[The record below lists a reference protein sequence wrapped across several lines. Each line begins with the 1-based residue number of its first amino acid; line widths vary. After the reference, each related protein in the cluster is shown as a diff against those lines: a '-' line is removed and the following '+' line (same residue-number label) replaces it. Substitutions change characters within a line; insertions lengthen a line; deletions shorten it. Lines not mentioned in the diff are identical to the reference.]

1 MPRLFTPA
9 ALLVLV
15 AASGC
20 ALQAAAP
27 PPSPAA
33 VQPADRGQVY
43 ERFKL
48 SYQSNALSGSRWKR
62 ADGEYAI
69 GQLDKVLSTYPES
82 AAVGKRIQSRGAVLG
97 GMAAIGGAVLGF
109 TFGANVL
116 GPEKNRW
123 SSTNQAIG
131 YGVGAG
137 LCVGTFLLQALWTE
151 PGAELVDTYN
161 KGLKRDFIDR

>member
-1 MPRLFTPA
+1 
-9 ALLVLV
+9 
-15 AASGC
+15 
-20 ALQAAAP
+20 
-27 PPSPAA
+27 
-33 VQPADRGQVY
+33 VY

-48 SYQSNALSGSRWKR
+48 SYRSNAFTGSRWQR

-82 AAVGKRIQSRGAVLG
+82 AAVGKRIQTRGAVLG
-97 GMAAIGGAVLGF
+97 GLGAIGGAVLGF

-116 GPEKNRW
+116 GPEQKRW

-137 LCVGTFLLQALWTE
+137 LCITTFVIQALWTE
-151 PGAELVDTYN
+151 PGAELSDTYN
-161 KGLKRDFIDR
+161 QALRRDFVDR